1 MKKRNKYL
9 LTVIVFAF
17 FSFLFFETKLPFTET
32 SDARYAEIAYETLVY
47 NHWLI
52 PTQNKIIHITKPPL
66 TYWLTA
72 LGYKIFGI
80 NEFGGRFF
88 AGLCGIISAILV
100 FFIALKLFK
109 DEETAFL
116 SGVIFSTTPLIIGA
130 SRIVTTDIF
139 LLTTMLFSI
148 YYFLLFLE
156 KQDKKSIYLFWL
168 WLGISGFI
176 KGPLGYMQVLPI
188 VVIYLL
194 LIGEKNKLKKL
205 FKPAPIMVSLV
216 IAFWWFAYVFIKIP
230 NSIDYLVD
238 KQFASRLS
246 SKGFGHPKP
255 LWFYLKGI
263 FYLAYP
269 WIFALIFSLKTIV
282 NEWKEKK
289 EIKFLVIT
297 FLFPI
302 ILFSIPVSKLSL
314 YILLS
319 LAALSIIVAY
329 VLLEK
334 EKCSLFILS
343 AIFEITI
350 VILALKKHLIGF
362 KLPFSLFV
370 ITLIGFNLIIP
381 FLKTNKIRTTVTAVK
396 IIAVL
401 LITLHI
407 VSLNPERYLFTM
419 KTTANYI
426 NSIKQKPE
434 KVYLVGFNSRSFVL
448 YTKIHPVETRFDKEF
463 IYSDPETKK
472 VLIHINK
479 LKEVWPQEKN
489 SLIIVKKK
497 QLKKYLP
504 LFPNSEIIFQD
515 SRFAVL
521 KKVKQVLGSGF

>member
-1 MKKRNKYL
+1 MEKRNRYL

-32 SDARYAEIAYETLVY
+32 SDARYAEISYETLVY

-80 NEFGGRFF
+80 NELGGRFF

-100 FFIALKLFK
+100 FFIAIKLFK
-109 DEETAFL
+109 DEDIAFL
-116 SGVIFSTTPLIIGA
+116 SGIIFSTTPLIIGA
-130 SRIVTTDIF
+130 SRIITTDIF

-156 KQDKKSIYLFWL
+156 REDYKSIFLFWL
-168 WLGISGFI
+168 WLGISGFV
-176 KGPLGYMQVLPI
+176 KGPLGYLQVLPI

-194 LIGEKNKLKKL
+194 LIGEKSKLKKL
-205 FKPAPIMVSLV
+205 FKPVPVMISLV
-216 IAFWWFAYVFIKIP
+216 IAFWWFAYIFIKIP

-255 LWFYLKGI
+255 VWYYFTDISY
-263 FYLAYP
+263 FAYP
-269 WIFALIFSLKTIV
+269 WIFGLIFSVRLAIRKL
-282 NEWKEKK
+282 KEKK
-289 EIKFLVIT
+289 EFKFLTVMFI
-297 FLFPI
+297 FPI
-302 ILFSIPVSKLSL
+302 IFFSIPVSKLSL

-319 LAALSIIVAY
+319 LAALSIMVAY
-329 VLLEK
+329 LLLEK

-362 KLPFSLFV
+362 KLPFSLLL

-381 FLKTNKIRTTVTAVK
+381 FLKTNKIRVVFTGVK
-396 IIAVL
+396 ILAVL

-426 NSIKQKPE
+426 NSLKQKPE

-448 YTKIHPVETRFDKEF
+448 YTRIHPVETRFDKEF

-479 LKEVWPQEKN
+479 LKKVWPQEKN

-504 LFPNSEIIFQD
+504 LFPNSKIIFQD

-521 KKVKQVLGSGF
+521 KK